1 MNQTDSRNSEFHL
14 PPEEFPYVR
23 EEDRPLLEEDFLPRE
38 EPAPEETAPGPEFT
52 EPGSFPV
59 SSVTKTKRFFRN
71 IMFYAAASMM
81 VIMTLGPF
89 KTMLHGQGSLPPH
102 VDPTPGPEPWPG
114 PTPGP
119 EPVPVIEYSILGQ
132 WSDGQQWYEFFEDGT
147 GYWTNGKI
155 FVLLYWE
162 KSGNDYRY
170 HGQGTTFYDNTSL
183 MWSNID
189 AFTVYQDEK
198 LLLQD
203 HIGKDAYGT
212 KEFTPSSVAFDLTN
226 IKPLYHRSFKETIVG
241 EWEHEWHMFREDEG
255 YYVCM
260 SYMVFSE
267 DGTVNLLIASTMSAD
282 WAEYTLPYTFEE
294 HGSEV
299 LAKIGDG
306 TKMYIKIQTE
316 NALNGIQRQKRQSG
330 NNVGNDI
337 VI

>member
-1 MNQTDSRNSEFHL
+1 
-14 PPEEFPYVR
+14 
-23 EEDRPLLEEDFLPRE
+23 
-38 EPAPEETAPGPEFT
+38 
-52 EPGSFPV
+52 
-59 SSVTKTKRFFRN
+59 
-71 IMFYAAASMM
+71 
-81 VIMTLGPF
+81 
-89 KTMLHGQGSLPPH
+89 
-102 VDPTPGPEPWPG
+102 
-114 PTPGP
+114 
-119 EPVPVIEYSILGQ
+119 
-132 WSDGQQWYEFFEDGT
+132 T

-306 TKMYIKIQTE
+306 TKMYIKIQTGPSSTHSYETE
-316 NALNGIQRQKRQSG
+316 NLWVYRLIDEDGESL
-330 NNVGNDI
+330 I
-337 VI
+337 VDGMNKNFMRKWNANE